1 MSSPSLSF
9 QAFSVNAFRWRIKDK
24 QTTGPE
30 KQGLCMGLCHKGAIL
45 SQDIR
50 VALFYLS
57 SLAPKFFTARSR
69 EVKQSFFSLSGQYGP
84 RVNKAHVRSDHGRQ
98 CECECRL
105 LPQECRACKHV
116 TCERTTQMSEE
127 YACPSGNPQGTQ
139 STTLH
144 CNEFPC
150 QKAKPASG
158 LR

>member
-1 MSSPSLSF
+1 
-9 QAFSVNAFRWRIKDK
+9 
-24 QTTGPE
+24 
-30 KQGLCMGLCHKGAIL
+30 MGLCHMAAIL

-57 SLAPKFFTARSR
+57 CFAPQFFTARSR
-69 EVKQSFFSLSGQYGP
+69 EVKQSFFSPSGQYGR

-105 LPQECRACKHV
+105 LPQDCRACKHV
-116 TCERTTQMSEE
+116 TCERTTQTREE
-127 YACPSGNPQGTQ
+127 YACPRGNSQGTR

-158 LR
+158 LIGLIAILLVEVARNKGSLHFVSFFQP